1 VAKEAI
7 RAFIADI
14 NKRLGTTVILTTH
27 DLADVERLC
36 RRIILIDEGTVIYDG
51 KLERLRDEY
60 GTHRTLIVHLKD
72 PQPDFDLPGVEIE
85 HAEPPTVNLKFDR
98 RTTTAE
104 ALIRRVT
111 ERYAIT
117 DVAIVEPEIEDI
129 VRRIYLEGYQK
140 PPARA
145 SEL

>member
-1 VAKEAI
+1 M
-7 RAFIADI
+7 
-14 NKRLGTTVILTTH
+14 
-27 DLADVERLC
+27 
-36 RRIILIDEGTVIYDG
+36 
-51 KLERLRDEY
+51 
-60 GTHRTLIVHLKD
+60 
-72 PQPDFDLPGVEIE
+72 EIE